1 MSISCGPDL
10 PAVEHTTSTRR
21 HHKII
26 DDGRTLDRYPVEVLR
41 EWKAKREAEFDTAT
55 REALHG
61 LGDLPTRLPDLLVE
75 AFRDATAKLPAT
87 VDRPGG
93 HRPAHPRHRTAAA
106 RSAGRRGQR
115 RSGCR

>member
-61 LGDLPTRLPDLLVE
+61 LGNLPTRLPDLLGRGVPR
-75 AFRDATAKLPAT
+75 RDRQTAGDRRPPWRPPASSPT
-87 VDRPGG
+87 TP
-93 HRPAHPRHRTAAA
+93 HSCCT
-106 RSAGRRGQR
+106 
-115 RSGCR
+115 